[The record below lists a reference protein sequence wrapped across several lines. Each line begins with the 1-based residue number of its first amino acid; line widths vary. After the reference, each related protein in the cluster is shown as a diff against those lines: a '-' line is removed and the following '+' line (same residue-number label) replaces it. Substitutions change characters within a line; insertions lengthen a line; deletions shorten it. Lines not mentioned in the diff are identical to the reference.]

1 MGFFEDYKKRA
12 LYGDMTGPARTARES
27 AAFDM
32 ADAHHNR
39 RNNYQNNG
47 SSGYQGG
54 IDIEFRFEKKSIL
67 RTLLWGIIALCIG
80 GVIHLFMGDTLKF
93 PALGLLFIGSLLMMA
108 TVFQVLINL
117 LFSALCGMGTLFQ
130 SPLLRRC
137 IKAALGCG
145 IIAVLAT
152 GGYASGFI
160 YGAIAGV
167 CLALGYTFYKSRK
180 KT

>member
-1 MGFFEDYKKRA
+1 MGFFDDYKKRS
-12 LYGDMTGPARTARES
+12 LYGDMTGPARSARES

-32 ADAHHNR
+32 ADSHHNR

-47 SSGYQGG
+47 VSGPQGG
-54 IDIEFRFEKKSIL
+54 IDIEFRFEKKGIL
-67 RTLLWGIIALCIG
+67 RTLLGGIIALCIG
-80 GVIHLFMGDTLKF
+80 GVLHQFFGDSLKF

-108 TVFQVLINL
+108 TVFQALINL
-117 LFSALCGMGTLFQ
+117 LFAALCGMSTLYQ

-137 IKAALGCG
+137 VKSAIGCG
-145 IIAVLAT
+145 AITVVVT

-160 YGAIAGV
+160 YGAILGIL
-167 CLALGYTFYKSRK
+167 LALGYTFYKSRK